1 MSYGAPNLPADKHFF
16 FDRHGGVSAG
26 KYASLN
32 GSIKS
37 DDDRENVL
45 KNFALAAAHYHLPL
59 KVWLSFAR
67 ERQTVPFLS
76 VNPNVG
82 SNLPT
87 AW

>member
-37 DDDRENVL
+37 DDDRENVHQKL
-45 KNFALAAAHYHLPL
+45 CFGRRTLSLA
-59 KVWLSFAR
+59 V
-67 ERQTVPFLS
+67 
-76 VNPNVG
+76 
-82 SNLPT
+82 
-87 AW
+87 